1 MILNLRK
8 NLVNYEE
15 IFLIANGLS
24 LYLKSGIAIKKSLEL
39 VKITVK
45 NKNYIKA
52 LDRIILS
59 IDSGSSIGEAFSK
72 EGELFTNDFVD
83 MLMMAEESGTM
94 EKSLFIIANS
104 FERQIKLKKE
114 IKKKLAYPILLIVT
128 MIVVFTLII
137 IFVIPTLANMYQST
151 EGELSIF
158 TKVMLSIN
166 NFFQRVNP
174 VIFLISLIS
183 IIFLLILI
191 FREVT
196 RNKDLLGNLAIVKS
210 YRELKIILIFEMV
223 IKSGIPIISA
233 IEKLK
238 ISIKDK
244 ELKNNFFIINEGLSN
259 GSSLIEAMKKT
270 KIISNLSES
279 FLFTAEETGNLDEGI
294 ERLIIILEYQFNGR
308 VNKAIFYVEPVAI
321 LLLGIMV
328 LILVL
333 MVFVPMYEYMNYV

>member
-1 MILNLRK
+1 MNLRK

-52 LDRIILS
+52 LDRIILL

-104 FERQIKLKKE
+104 FERQIKLKKD

-128 MIVVFTLII
+128 MVVVFTLII

-174 VIFLISLIS
+174 VIFLISLIA

-210 YRELKIILIFEMV
+210 YRELKVILIFEMV

-238 ISIKDK
+238 MSIKDK
-244 ELKNNFFIINEGLSN
+244 ELKHNFFIINEGLSN
-259 GSSLIEAMKKT
+259 GCSLIESMKKT
-270 KIISNLSES
+270 MIISNLSES

-294 ERLIIILEYQFNGR
+294 ERLIVILEYQFNGR
-308 VNKAIFYVEPVAI
+308 VNKAIFYVEPVSI